1 MKLSAKF
8 ILLVS
13 LFVVQILDCP
23 GFIDPYDENAKVYT
37 QDGNIVF
44 EAAHNKDISFKSNF
58 GQIKLNGVQIQ
69 DLLKLVAS
77 YKGDQQQLSL
87 NQQPQIGKLTQS
99 INDLKEK
106 LKNYDKLQDDVK
118 ELKEAVKQMLNDNKI
133 KPEAVGRAAGGYK
146 KMKKVFDKLK
156 DLLKV
161 NECEP
166 NPCKNSATCL
176 DLFGDY
182 LCQCADGW
190 SGKNCDQ
197 DIDEC
202 E

>member
-1 MKLSAKF
+1 MKFSAKF
-8 ILLVS
+8 LLLVS
-13 LFVVQILDCP
+13 LLGVQFLDCNT
-23 GFIDPYDENAKVYT
+23 FIDPYDENAKVFV

-69 DLLKLVAS
+69 DLLKLVSS
-77 YKGDQQQLSL
+77 YKTEQHQLAA
-87 NQQPQIGKLTQS
+87 NQQPQIGRLTQS
-99 INDLKEK
+99 ISELKDK
-106 LKNYDKLQDDVK
+106 LRNYDKLQDDVK
-118 ELKEAVKQMLNDNKI
+118 ELKETVKQMLNDNKI
-133 KPEAVGRAAGGYK
+133 KPESVSRAASGYK
-146 KMKKVFDKLK
+146 KMKKVFDKIN
-156 DLLKV
+156 DLLKT
-161 NECEP
+161 NECDQ